1 MRKETSVPINF
12 TIDSLEKPL
21 KQKRVTATIR
31 NKSYIKKYGL
41 KIGKK
46 VEIKYKRNRVGFAI
60 IKDIRLIGYDDL
72 CDLDI
77 VNKGGFSTVE
87 ELMYILKNFWKWR
100 WNKIKGGKRKMY
112 LIEFE
117 WI

>member
-1 MRKETSVPINF
+1 ME
-12 TIDSLEKPL
+12 
-21 KQKRVTATIR
+21 
-31 NKSYIKKYGL
+31 
-41 KIGKK
+41 IGKK

-72 CDLDI
+72 YDLDI
-77 VNKGGFSTVE
+77 VNKGGFDTAK
-87 ELMYILKNFWKWR
+87 ELIDVLKNFWKWR
-100 WNKIKGGKRKMY
+100 WNKIKAGKQKMH

>member
-1 MRKETSVPINF
+1 MREKSTPINF
-12 TIDSLEKPL
+12 TVDSLEKSL

-31 NKSYIKKYGL
+31 SISYIKKYDL

-46 VEIKYKRNRVGFAI
+46 VEIKYKRNRIGFAI
-60 IKDIRLIGYDDL
+60 IKDIRPIVYDDL
-72 CDLDI
+72 HNQDI
-77 VNKGGFSTVE
+77 VNKLGFDTTK
-87 ELMYILKNFWKWR
+87 ELIDSLKDFWKWR
-100 WNKIKGGKRKMY
+100 WNEIKLGKQKMR